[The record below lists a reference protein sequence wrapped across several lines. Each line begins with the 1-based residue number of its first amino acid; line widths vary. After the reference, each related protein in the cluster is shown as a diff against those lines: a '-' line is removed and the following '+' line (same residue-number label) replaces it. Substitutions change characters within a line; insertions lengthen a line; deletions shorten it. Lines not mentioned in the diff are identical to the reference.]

1 MREKKTGTQALEKL
15 NFMGMLEHK
24 YLHQIAK
31 EFGVSR
37 TTVHNIATAQLK
49 ARNVGN
55 SICENEFAKEDYHNS
70 QGAWMN
76 SSERVAYTHFKK
88 L

>member
-1 MREKKTGTQALEKL
+1 MSEKKTGTQALEKL
-15 NFMGMLEHK
+15 NVMGMLENK

-31 EFGVSR
+31 EFGVSK

-49 ARNVGN
+49 ARSIGN
-55 SICENEFAKEDYHNS
+55 SIDENEFAKEDYHNS

-76 SSERVAYTHFKK
+76 SSERVAYTHFKNV
-88 L
+88 